1 MGTIPTM
8 AGTANN
14 PIAIESGGV
23 IYIYPAASFVSGTIT
38 MNIIVAP
45 LDPTTGGYLT
55 QGGTYDSPFS
65 PDWENT
71 IVEIAVQLFDK
82 DKGNVR

>member
-1 MGTIPTM
+1 
-8 AGTANN
+8 
-14 PIAIESGGV
+14 
-23 IYIYPAASFVSGTIT
+23 
-38 MNIIVAP
+38 
-45 LDPTTGGYLT
+45 LT